1 MKDEAQIYFTNDN
14 WNTIQPTLYLLH
26 MECGGRGDYDLIC
39 VFNQISLLG
48 KFLNGKMDKLVAT
61 WGCSVL
67 SYINTVEREM
77 SLLNIRISSL
87 AHAFDPETDEGL
99 LSEIL

>member
-1 MKDEAQIYFTNDN
+1 MN
-14 WNTIQPTLYLLH
+14 
-26 MECGGRGDYDLIC
+26 
-39 VFNQISLLG
+39 
-48 KFLNGKMDKLVAT
+48 KLVAT
-61 WGCSVL
+61 RGCPGL
-67 SYINTVEREM
+67 SYLNTAEREM